1 MDIKKLRHF
10 VILAQVKNFSEAA
23 IRLAITQPAL
33 SRSIQNLETSLDVPL
48 FVRNSRMV
56 ELTAYGTHLLV
67 HAQQAILNV
76 ENIKIE
82 IERLSELKTGSLVIG
97 SGPIAVDGVVSRTN
111 IKFAKVYPHVHLS
124 LVVDE
129 LVGLLARLVEGE
141 LALAI
146 GDVRLID
153 DLSLFNT
160 VHLRQSSAQIL
171 VRAGHPL
178 SGKEQVT
185 SEDLLEYCFATFN
198 NAPAEIVSG
207 FLGLNVDVYR
217 RHLMYSSNDLSSIL
231 TQTKNSDSLAILFSC
246 NGLEQVEIGA
256 LVALSYNAG
265 VNKVHSQYAVIS
277 YKPRVLAPAASVY
290 LGMIKSM

>member
-1 MDIKKLRHF
+1 
-10 VILAQVKNFSEAA
+10 LAQVKNFSEAA
-23 IRLAITQPAL
+23 TSLAITQSAL
-33 SRSIQNLETSLDVPL
+33 SRSIQNLEASLDVSL

-97 SGPIAVDGVVSRTN
+97 AGPIAVDGIVSTTN
-111 IKFAKVYPHVHLS
+111 IQFAKDYPDVHVS

-129 LVGLLARLVEGE
+129 LAGLLARLVEGE

-160 VHLRQSSAQIL
+160 VDLRQSSAQIL

-178 SGKEQVT
+178 SHKTQIT
-185 SEDLLEYCFATFN
+185 TQDLLEYYFATFN

-207 FLGLNVDVYR
+207 FLGLDVDVYR
-217 RHLMYSSNDLSSIL
+217 RNLKYSSNDLNSIL
-231 TQTKNSDSLAILFSC
+231 TQTKNSDSLAIIFAC
-246 NGLEQVEIGA
+246 NGLEQVEAGA
-256 LVALSYNAG
+256 LVALPYDAG
-265 VNKVHSQYAVIS
+265 VNEVHSQYAVIS
-277 YKPRVLAPAASVY
+277 YKPRVLTPAASVY
-290 LGMIKSM
+290 LGLIKAM